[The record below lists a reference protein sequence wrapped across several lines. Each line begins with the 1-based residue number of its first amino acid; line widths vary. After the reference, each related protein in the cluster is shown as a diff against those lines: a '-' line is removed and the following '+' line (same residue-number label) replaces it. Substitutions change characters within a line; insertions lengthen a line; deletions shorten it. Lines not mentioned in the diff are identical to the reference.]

1 MTEAASLGEC
11 YAVTQDMCEL
21 LSAASHSVP
30 SWKLQPADLPSS
42 LGFAYFDGGLVIP
55 DVKGR
60 TVVLSTLLWNSD
72 ASSRGVAIFVSS
84 NVDDPRDSYT
94 SEDNDWANVRLHLP
108 SSIAKNMLT
117 SMSGWDWGCIVR
129 LRREEKERRDEALP
143 DGRPLRE
150 YSHRWM
156 VQGHWRNQWYPSMQ
170 DHRPKYIPPHIKGPK
185 DKPLVVHDVAYSL
198 DR

>member
-1 MTEAASLGEC
+1 MTPGKPWAKRATRGG
-11 YAVTQDMCEL
+11 
-21 LSAASHSVP
+21 VP
-30 SWKLQPADLPSS
+30 EPKL
-42 LGFAYFDGGLVIP
+42 
-55 DVKGR
+55 R
-60 TVVLSTLLWNSD
+60 
-72 ASSRGVAIFVSS
+72 
-84 NVDDPRDSYT
+84 
-94 SEDNDWANVRLHLP
+94 
-108 SSIAKNMLT
+108 
-117 SMSGWDWGCIVR
+117 IVR